1 MKDLIREYNQAL
13 RELEAMRV
21 IASEEDSVIIG
32 GMISDVRYA
41 LEWMRSARMPGNRRG
56 IERRSSYQREVC
68 IDSVQL
74 QAYVRNQ
81 ETNESTISAWDK
93 EKIDNCLSIL
103 SDQQKDCFYMHVA
116 KMYSLEDVATILGLQ
131 KTTVQNHVDRAKNKI
146 KDYLE
151 NKPAVQFEL
160 F

>member
-56 IERRSSYQREVC
+56 IERRSSYQRELS
-68 IDSVQL
+68 IDAVQL
-74 QAYVRNQ
+74 QAYIGNQ
-81 ETNESTISAWDK
+81 EGKESTISLWDK

-103 SDQQKDCFYMHVA
+103 SNQQKDCFYMHVA
-116 KMYSLEDVATILGLQ
+116 KMYSLEDVASILGLK

>member
-1 MKDLIREYNQAL
+1 MNDLIREYNQAL
-13 RELEAMRV
+13 RELEALRV
-21 IASEEDSVIIG
+21 IASEDDSAIIG
-32 GMISDVRYA
+32 GMMSDVRYA

-56 IERRSSYQREVC
+56 IERRSSYQREVS

-81 ETNESTISAWDK
+81 ETNESTVSAWDK

-116 KMYSLEDVATILGLQ
+116 KLYSLEDVATILGLQ
-131 KTTVQNHVDRAKNKI
+131 KTTVQNHVERAKKKI
-146 KDYLE
+146 QEYLE